1 MHTYNILQQA
11 KLSPGMFLSPRTPH
25 PHDQHHH
32 TRSGVGG
39 TAHKM
44 SGISSGMTPRGL
56 NPGLT
61 PTNFA
66 MDFGRGNR
74 KEDGTAVDPSNGMLC
89 RVMD

>member
-1 MHTYNILQQA
+1 
-11 KLSPGMFLSPRTPH
+11 
-25 PHDQHHH
+25 
-32 TRSGVGG
+32 
-39 TAHKM
+39 M

-74 KEDGTAVDPSNGMLC
+74 KEDGTAVDPSNGTYAVVLGLISFGII
-89 RVMD
+89 VPNHLIIFPLQF